1 MRRAGKTKSAPR
13 KPHPAA
19 ATYDFIVVG
28 SGIAGLS
35 FALRAAEHGR
45 VLVLTKK
52 LSWAGST
59 NLAQGGIASVM
70 DPADSLEDH
79 VRDTL
84 VAGAGLCRKD
94 RVRALVE
101 RGPGAIRDLVEW
113 GVRFTR
119 ASSGGSG
126 RSGAPATPFHL
137 AREGGHSS
145 HRIVHADDLTG
156 HEIQRALIEAARAHR
171 NLTILEDHMAIDLVT
186 AKHLKAGEREAGPRR
201 CHGLYALDVR
211 KNRIG
216 LFLGAATVLCTG
228 GVGQVY
234 SHTTN
239 DSVSTGDGIAMA
251 YRAGAAVEDL
261 EFMQFHPTSLYNPG
275 HPTYLISEALRG
287 HGGVLR
293 NHLGEPFMD
302 GVHPMRSLA
311 PRDIVARAI
320 DAEMKRT
327 GHPCVYLD
335 MTAFTRRDLRRHFPN
350 IVRHCRGIGLDIA
363 KDRIPVVPAAHFMCG
378 GVKVDGDSAT
388 GIAGLYAVG
397 ETACT
402 GVHGANRLASNSL
415 LEGVV
420 FAERALSRILA
431 SPLARPSRN
440 RFKDWNSLALKPA
453 PETIIYSHALETIRS
468 TMWHYVGIVRSDFRL
483 ARAREFIRVISRQ
496 IEHDYWSFSMVPDLI
511 ELRNLTLCAE
521 LIIRGAIRRKES
533 RGLHYNLD
541 YPAAR
546 GKARHI
552 TLRLGPE

>member
-1 MRRAGKTKSAPR
+1 
-13 KPHPAA
+13 
-19 ATYDFIVVG
+19 VG

-35 FALRAAEHGR
+35 FALKAAAHGK

-52 LSWAGST
+52 LSWSGST
-59 NLAQGGIASVM
+59 HLAQGGIASVM
-70 DPADSLEDH
+70 DPADSVEEH

-84 VAGAGLCRKD
+84 VAGAGLCREN
-94 RVRALVE
+94 RVRTLVGQ
-101 RGPGAIRDLVEW
+101 GPQAIRSLVEW

-119 ASSGGSG
+119 A
-126 RSGAPATPFHL
+126 RGASARAATPFHL
-137 AREGGHSS
+137 AREGGHSRY
-145 HRIVHADDLTG
+145 RIVHANDLTG
-156 HEIQRALIEAARAHR
+156 YEIQRALIEAARRHPR
-171 NLTILEDHMAIDLVT
+171 ITILEDHLAIDLVT
-186 AKHLKAGEREAGPRR
+186 AKHLAPGQRESGPSR
-201 CHGLYALDVR
+201 CYGLYALDVR
-211 KNRIG
+211 RNRIG

-234 SHTTN
+234 SHSTN

-251 YRAGAAVEDL
+251 YRAGAAVEDM

-302 GVHPMRSLA
+302 RVHPMKSLA
-311 PRDIVARAI
+311 PRDVVARAI

-327 GHPCVYLD
+327 GQPHVFLD
-335 MTAFTRRDLRRHFPN
+335 MTAFLRRDLARHFPN
-350 IVRHCRGIGLDIA
+350 IMRHCAGFGIDISR
-363 KDRIPVVPAAHFMCG
+363 DMIPVVPAAHFMCG
-378 GVKVDGDSAT
+378 GVKVDGSGAT

-420 FAERALSRILA
+420 FSDLALSHILA
-431 SPLARPSRN
+431 HPSPRPERR
-440 RFKDWNSLALKPA
+440 RFKDWNSMALRPA
-453 PETIIYSHALETIRS
+453 PETIIYSHALETIKS

-496 IEHDYWSFSMVPDLI
+496 INQDYWSFSMVPDLI

-521 LIIRGAIRRKES
+521 LIIRSAALRKES
-533 RGLHYNLD
+533 RGLHYNMD
-541 YPAAR
+541 YPRAL
-546 GKARHI
+546 KTARHT
-552 TLRLGPE
+552 TLRMKPG